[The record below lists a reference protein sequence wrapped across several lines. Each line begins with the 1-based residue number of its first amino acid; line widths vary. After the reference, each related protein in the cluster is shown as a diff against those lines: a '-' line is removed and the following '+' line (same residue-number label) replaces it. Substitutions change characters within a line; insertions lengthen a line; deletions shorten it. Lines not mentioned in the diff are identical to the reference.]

1 MNKFRRYSMLFLI
14 LLIYV
19 SLCYSVYVD
28 KIKDRVLSF
37 NELQTEAYNEIK
49 NGDEIEQTIK
59 LYTRDIT
66 KITLYSATFGEKNA
80 GKGNLEFSLI
90 DDEGKTVYS
99 NTIKLSTIKDNA
111 QLDIKLDK
119 PFYRNNNKSLRMVM
133 KFNDMSKNDKLTF
146 YIGNGES
153 EHVDVNGDMK
163 QFALRYDITSNS
175 MDYYSV
181 VCLICAII
189 IGILIIVMYC
199 YLFIAN
205 KNSISIVFLIFAVA
219 MGIVY
224 FAFVPEYGTPDELRH
239 IETAYSLSNKLY
251 GEDKDG
257 NVYMRQNDYRN
268 LYSSDKTN
276 VFHKTFSREYY
287 NNYYYSLLH
296 DDYVDNTMIDT
307 KNAPLD
313 AKAYLYMFSG
323 AGILLGR
330 VMGLN
335 SVITFLLGAVF
346 NYLFFIVGVFYAIR
360 MIPKGKAVLCLI
372 AILPITMQQAS
383 SYSYDCFIIVSSFVF
398 ISLCFRMLYMDLK
411 WLDICIMVI
420 SAIAMSLA
428 KSGAYLPILLLL
440 LVIVISKWKNEK
452 KIDKIGIGILVITL
466 TFFVVNTVLT
476 STGAVSNLSSN
487 GNLSWIDEKGYS
499 LGYLLGHPNKWFVIL
514 WETLINEGANYFYTT
529 FGGGLGWL
537 DINVAWWVII
547 ILFLAIVVVSFSE
560 QENMKLTKW
569 MKIAILSISFITAGV
584 VCGALLLGWTPIT
597 SNVILGVQGR
607 YFLPFLP
614 LVFWGIQTSAVRI
627 RKDMYNK
634 AIFTTI
640 LMQPFIVYAFI
651 SVK

>member
-1 MNKFRRYSMLFLI
+1 MLFLI

-119 PFYRNNNKSLRMVM
+119 PFYRNNNKSLRMIM

-146 YIGNGES
+146 YIGNGEA

-224 FAFVPEYGTPDELRH
+224 FAFVPEYETPDELRH

-257 NVYMRQNDYRN
+257 NVYMRQNDYRD
-268 LYSSDKTN
+268 LYSNDKTN

-323 AGILLGR
+323 AGI
-330 VMGLN
+330 
-335 SVITFLLGAVF
+335 
-346 NYLFFIVGVFYAIR
+346 
-360 MIPKGKAVLCLI
+360 
-372 AILPITMQQAS
+372 IL
-383 SYSYDCFIIVSSFVF
+383 
-398 ISLCFRMLYMDLK
+398 R
-411 WLDICIMVI
+411 
-420 SAIAMSLA
+420 
-428 KSGAYLPILLLL
+428 
-440 LVIVISKWKNEK
+440 K
-452 KIDKIGIGILVITL
+452 KIRR
-466 TFFVVNTVLT
+466 F
-476 STGAVSNLSSN
+476 
-487 GNLSWIDEKGYS
+487 
-499 LGYLLGHPNKWFVIL
+499 
-514 WETLINEGANYFYTT
+514 
-529 FGGGLGWL
+529 
-537 DINVAWWVII
+537 
-547 ILFLAIVVVSFSE
+547 
-560 QENMKLTKW
+560 
-569 MKIAILSISFITAGV
+569 
-584 VCGALLLGWTPIT
+584 
-597 SNVILGVQGR
+597 
-607 YFLPFLP
+607 
-614 LVFWGIQTSAVRI
+614 
-627 RKDMYNK
+627 
-634 AIFTTI
+634 
-640 LMQPFIVYAFI
+640 
-651 SVK
+651 